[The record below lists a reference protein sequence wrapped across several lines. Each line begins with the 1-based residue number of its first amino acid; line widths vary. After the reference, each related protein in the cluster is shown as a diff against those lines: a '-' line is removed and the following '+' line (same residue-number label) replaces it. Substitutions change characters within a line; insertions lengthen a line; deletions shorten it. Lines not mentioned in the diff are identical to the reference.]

1 MSGPY
6 RLKNAKMMI
15 TMTEHTRP
23 PLKHPQGHCWQVM
36 THSDDP
42 MRSIRRLETPGQCRA
57 WLSKLA
63 EMDAA
68 DEYREAV
75 AQRYKEVRE

>member
-1 MSGPY
+1 
-6 RLKNAKMMI
+6 
-15 TMTEHTRP
+15 MTEHTRP

-42 MRSIRRLETPGQCRA
+42 MRSIRRLETPAQCRA
-57 WLSKLA
+57 WLQKLA
-63 EMDAA
+63 DMDAA

-75 AQRYKEVRE
+75 AQRYKEVRDA